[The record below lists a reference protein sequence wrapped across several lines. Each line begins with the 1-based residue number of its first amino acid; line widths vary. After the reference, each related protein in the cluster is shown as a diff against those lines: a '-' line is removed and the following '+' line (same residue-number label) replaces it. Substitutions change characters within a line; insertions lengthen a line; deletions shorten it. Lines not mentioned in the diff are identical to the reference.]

1 MSIGKLS
8 GNPDEVPGGNLAI
21 DYSIVQK
28 VLQHP
33 IQENNNTPSYF
44 MQGKLGQTLAGWATD
59 QSIYLSF
66 IQLFTRAAE
75 ARNRIR
81 LMRLRY
87 QNNRVS

>member
-33 IQENNNTPSYF
+33 IQGNSNTPGYF
-44 MQGKLGQTLAGWATD
+44 MLGKLGQTAASWATD
-59 QSIYLSF
+59 
-66 IQLFTRAAE
+66 
-75 ARNRIR
+75 
-81 LMRLRY
+81 
-87 QNNRVS
+87 